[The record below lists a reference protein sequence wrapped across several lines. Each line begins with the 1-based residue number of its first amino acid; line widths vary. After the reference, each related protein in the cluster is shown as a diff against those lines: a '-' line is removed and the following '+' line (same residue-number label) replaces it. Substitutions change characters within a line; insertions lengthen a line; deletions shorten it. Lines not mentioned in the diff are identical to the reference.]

1 MFKPMLAGTL
11 TDVSAL
17 SYPVLVSP
25 KLDGIRALVRG
36 GVLVSRNLKPIP
48 NLHAQGL
55 FGLGELEGLDG
66 ELIVGSPTAKDA
78 YRATM
83 SGVMSVEGAPDVAF
97 YVFDCM
103 RQPEL
108 GFLARLKSAVRLGAT
123 YTCIKTVGHHKITSA
138 SELESAELD
147 YLRQGYEGVMVRSAQ
162 APYKYGRGTVTA
174 QDLLK
179 LKRFSDA
186 EATVVGY
193 VEQEANNNAK
203 TTDAL
208 GHAKRSTHKAGK
220 AAAGKLGALV
230 LQTPEGVEFNIGTG
244 FTDAERIALWQ
255 SPSDL
260 IGLQV
265 KYRYF
270 ASGVKTAPRFPTF
283 LGFRSPQDT

>member
-48 NLHAQGL
+48 NLHTQGL

-108 GFLARLKSAVRLGAT
+108 GFLKRLMQANGFCNTGLTPVAHSEV
-123 YTCIKTVGHHKITSA
+123 A
-138 SELESAELD
+138 SDLELLRVEESYLD
-147 YLRQGYEGVMVRSAQ
+147 EGYEGVMVRSTH

-186 EATVVGY
+186 EARVVGCI
-193 VEQEANNNAK
+193 ELENNNNLK

-208 GHAKRSTHKAGK
+208 GHAKRSTRKAGK

-230 LQTPEGVEFNIGTG
+230 VQTPEGVEFNIGTG
-244 FTDAERIALWQ
+244 FTDAERSALWQ
-255 SPSDL
+255 HPKAL
-260 IGLQV
+260 LGRLV

-270 ASGVKTAPRFPTF
+270 ALGSKVAPRFPTF
-283 LGFRSPQDT
+283 LGFRSEQDT